1 MNRRAWH
8 GVALGMLAA
17 ILMMALVIP
26 SLVGATGRSPSPAS
40 HAAEALAEG
49 PRSLGGSSPLVV
61 PAAAFTSDGVDPDGF
76 DFDFAGGY
84 VDGSGSACLKA
95 PAYLPAGATV
105 VAVWASLRDNTAA
118 GYITVS
124 LRRVNVYSGDSD
136 VMASVTTP
144 EDSADN
150 QQRGTSLITNPL
162 VDYSE
167 YTYYLTTCLN
177 YAEHRLYSVQI
188 YYDFHLIFLPVV
200 LRNY

>member
-8 GVALGMLAA
+8 GVVLGILAA
-17 ILMMALVIP
+17 ILMMALAIP

-40 HAAEALAEG
+40 HAAEALVEG

-105 VAVWASLRDNTAA
+105 VAVWASLLDNSAA
-118 GYITVS
+118 GNIAVR
-124 LRRVNVYSGDSD
+124 LRRVNVYSGISD
-136 VMASVTTP
+136 VMASVTTV
-144 EDSADN
+144 EDSEDI
-150 QQRGTSLITNPL
+150 QQRGTSFVTKPH
-162 VDYSE
+162 VDHSQYA
-167 YTYYLTTCLN
+167 YYLTTCLN
-177 YAEHRLYSVQI
+177 YTEHRLYSVRI
-188 YYDFHLIFLPVV
+188 YYDYRIFLPVV